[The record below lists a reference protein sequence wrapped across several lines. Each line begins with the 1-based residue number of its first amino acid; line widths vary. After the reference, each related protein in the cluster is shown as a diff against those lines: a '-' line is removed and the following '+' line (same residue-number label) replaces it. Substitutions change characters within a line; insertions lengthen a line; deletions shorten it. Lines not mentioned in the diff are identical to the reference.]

1 MQEQQKAQVRYVTL
15 AQSKQA
21 AGCFTPVV
29 VDHRGVQSLP
39 VAHRGR
45 STIQSMATVCKLYAW
60 RHGLPVLFSRHLAT
74 LPIPA
79 KVQEQLAK
87 LVDDTVAEVLR

>member
-1 MQEQQKAQVRYVTL
+1 MQEQQKAQGRYVTL

-21 AGCFTPVV
+21 AGCFVPVI
-29 VDHRGVQSLP
+29 VDHRGVRSLP
-39 VAHRGR
+39 ITQR
-45 STIQSMATVCKLYAW
+45 SNTIKAMATTCKMYAW
-60 RHGLPVLFSRHLAT
+60 HRNLPVLFSRHLAT

-79 KVQEQLAK
+79 EVMEQLAK